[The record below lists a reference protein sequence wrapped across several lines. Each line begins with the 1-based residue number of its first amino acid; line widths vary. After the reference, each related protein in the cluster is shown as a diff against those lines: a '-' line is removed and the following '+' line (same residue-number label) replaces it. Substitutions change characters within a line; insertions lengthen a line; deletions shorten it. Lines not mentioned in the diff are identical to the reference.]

1 MDLAKFRIPMNE
13 IYSSIVSLWKIVV
26 SRVRRINNRNVVERS
41 NHHLSRIKM
50 IDDHFG
56 NSSIKE
62 KYPRY
67 PLPFQSNPFPP
78 SIR

>member
-1 MDLAKFRIPMNE
+1 MDLAEFRIPMNE
-13 IYSSIVSLWKIVV
+13 IYSSIVSLWKIIV
-26 SRVRRINNRNVVERS
+26 SRVRRINNRNVVE
-41 NHHLSRIKM
+41 RIKM

-67 PLPFQSNPFPP
+67 PLSFQSNPFPP